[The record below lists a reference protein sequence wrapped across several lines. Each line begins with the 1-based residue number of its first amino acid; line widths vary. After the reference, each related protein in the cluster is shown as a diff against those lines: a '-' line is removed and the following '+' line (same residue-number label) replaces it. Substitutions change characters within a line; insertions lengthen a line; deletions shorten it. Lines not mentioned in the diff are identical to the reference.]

1 MIHLHPYGIFL
12 DLDSTRKR
20 YPIPEDVKL
29 AKAVPVSD
37 KIALLDESES
47 TLYEFKILTQIGKGA
62 YSDVFATDLRVGG
75 METVVKRIRV
85 SDYAAEA
92 VATEALTQILI
103 VQATEDYNDG
113 KRKGPFAPRFFCIGY
128 DADFY
133 YLLSERIGA
142 SFKDIIEAVVKPSL
156 LMYLFVE
163 VAETM
168 KILWDTVRFN
178 HRDMKFDNIM
188 IDNEGRIRIVDFG
201 LSCLK
206 FGSLQVE
213 PAYSHLRKIFDH
225 CDLRSRDMKTF
236 FNYFL
241 HHTKFKTLNCPLKRI
256 VKALMF
262 SGHEEPSNW
271 EGTYPVFNAEPNL
284 PNMFPETVIDILQ
297 SLKFADAEN
306 ICSDI
311 QPSWIKHVGELNKGL
326 LKTLTKEELREIPKA
341 QLLEYL
347 ENYPSARLFSKIE
360 KTTNDMDIRA
370 FCQKG
375 LNNPNLEFNTETRK
389 GGRRNR
395 RKTRKL

>member
-1 MIHLHPYGIFL
+1 M
-12 DLDSTRKR
+12 DLDPARKR
-20 YPIPEDVKL
+20 HPIPEDVKL
-29 AKAVPVSD
+29 AKAVAVSGT
-37 KIALLDESES
+37 IALLDESGS
-47 TLYEFKILTQIGKGA
+47 ALHEFKMLTQIGRGG
-62 YSDVFATDLRVGG
+62 YSDVFATDLRISG

-85 SDYAAEA
+85 SEYAPEA
-92 VATEALTQILI
+92 VATEALTQIL
-103 VQATEDYNDG
+103 VVRATEDYSDG
-113 KRKGPFAPRFFCIGY
+113 SRKGPFAPRFFCIGA

-133 YLLSERIGA
+133 YLVSERIGA
-142 SFKDIIEAVVKPSL
+142 TLKAMVEAVVKPSL
-156 LMYLFVE
+156 LIFLFVE
-163 VAETM
+163 VAETL
-168 KILWDTVRFN
+168 KILWETVRFN
-178 HRDMKFDNIM
+178 HRDMKFDNVM
-188 IDNEGRIRIVDFG
+188 MDDEGRVRIVDFG

-206 FGSLQVE
+206 FGSLQIE

-241 HHTKFKTLNCPLKRI
+241 HHTKFKTLDCPLKRI

-271 EGTYPVFNAEPNL
+271 EGSYPVFNAEPNL
-284 PNMFPETVIDILQ
+284 PNMYPETVIDVLR

-311 QPSWIKHVGELNKGL
+311 GPSWIRHVGELNKGL
-326 LKTLTKEELREIPKA
+326 IKTLTKEELREIPKA

-347 ENYPSARLFSKIE
+347 ENYPSTRLFRKVE
-360 KTTNDMDIRA
+360 KTTNDEDIRT

-375 LNNPNLEFNTETRK
+375 LNNPNLEINTETRK
-389 GGRRNR
+389 GGRRQR

>member
-12 DLDSTRKR
+12 DLDPATKR
-20 YPIPEDVKL
+20 HPIPEDVKL
-29 AKAVPVSD
+29 AKAVLVSG
-37 KIALLDESES
+37 KIALLDESGS
-47 TLYEFKILTQIGKGA
+47 ALYEFKILKQIGRGG
-62 YSDVFATDLRVGG
+62 YSDVFTTDLRIGG

-85 SDYAAEA
+85 SEYAPDA
-92 VATEALTQILI
+92 VTTEALTQIL
-103 VQATEDYNDG
+103 VVRATEDYSDG
-113 KRKGPFAPRFFCIGY
+113 RKGPFAPRFFCIGA

-142 SFKDIIEAVVKPSL
+142 TLKDLVEAIVKPSL

-163 VAETM
+163 VAETL
-168 KILWDTVRFN
+168 KILWETVRFN
-178 HRDMKFDNIM
+178 HRDMKFDNVM
-188 IDNEGRIRIVDFG
+188 MDDAGRIRIVDFG

-206 FGSLQVE
+206 FGSLQIE

-241 HHTKFKTLNCPLKRI
+241 HHTKFKTLDCPLKRI

-271 EGTYPVFNAEPNL
+271 EGSYPVFNAEPNL
-284 PNMFPETVIDILQ
+284 PNMFPETVVNVLR
-297 SLKFADAEN
+297 SLKFVDAEN
-306 ICSDI
+306 LCSEAE
-311 QPSWIKHVGELNKGL
+311 PSWIRHVGELNKGL
-326 LKTLTKEELREIPKA
+326 IKTLTKEELREIPKA

-347 ENYPSARLFSKIE
+347 ENYPSARLFSKVE
-360 KTTNDMDIRA
+360 KTTNDEDIRT

-375 LNNPNLEFNTETRK
+375 LNNPNLEMNTETRK
-389 GGRRNR
+389 GGRRHR